1 MAEDQ
6 ASSYPSSP
14 SSRNASWSPSIVSL
28 TSPNLASLRI
38 ATHIPSSHNPFNQSP
53 ISSNPFNQSPISSNP
68 FNQSPISSNPFNQS
82 PISSNPFN
90 QSPISSNPRV
100 IPYLIDH
107 NVSNSF
113 PKEAR
118 TLSSLSL
125 DTSLYKN
132 LRELLFS
139 SPNPS
144 NKPLEAYLF
153 PQQNQTSP
161 RMLNRAYLFP
171 PRVLNSSP
179 KHFAKHCSY
188 HSPLAPSNSPSN
200 NSFHVNDGEDRGRQE
215 EDFLPYPLLRSC
227 EGERKEEE
235 RAPCS
240 REAEEPLDSDRMRGL
255 LRSVSR
261 SRYQRGESNGLLW
274 SSR

>member
-38 ATHIPSSHNPFNQSP
+38 ATHIPDSSHIPFNQSP
-53 ISSNPFNQSPISSNP
+53 ISSNPFNQSPISSNL

-82 PISSNPFN
+82 PISSNRAN
-90 QSPISSNPRV
+90 HNPRV
-100 IPYLIDH
+100 IPYLIDR

-139 SPNPS
+139 SPIPS
-144 NKPLEAYLF
+144 NKALE
-153 PQQNQTSP
+153 
-161 RMLNRAYLFP
+161 AYLFP

-200 NSFHVNDGEDRGRQE
+200 NSFQVNDGEDRGRQE